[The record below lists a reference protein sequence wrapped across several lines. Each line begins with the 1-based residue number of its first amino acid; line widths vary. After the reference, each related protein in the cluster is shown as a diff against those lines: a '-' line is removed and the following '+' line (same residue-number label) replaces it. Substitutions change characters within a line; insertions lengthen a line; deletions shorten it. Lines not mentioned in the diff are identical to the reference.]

1 MRIDNS
7 SILTFVLMFLF
18 GTQLWS
24 LFWGTG
30 KSLLSLVVFFLVL
43 RQVNPKLSKSIMNLV
58 ISIVRFDFGSL
69 KNGLVGCYN
78 TITNKKESKKKN
90 TKKVNLELTDS
101 EKKYIQQKMK

>member
-1 MRIDNS
+1 MRINNS

-30 KSLLSLVVFFLVL
+30 KSLLSLVVFFLIL
-43 RQVNPKLSKSIMNLV
+43 RQVNPKLSKSIKNLV

-69 KNGLVGCYN
+69 KKGLVGCYN
-78 TITNKKESKKKN
+78 TISNKDTASE
-90 TKKVNLELTDS
+90 KKVNLELTDS
-101 EKKYIQQKMK
+101 EKKYIQKQMK

>member
-1 MRIDNS
+1 
-7 SILTFVLMFLF
+7 
-18 GTQLWS
+18 
-24 LFWGTG
+24 
-30 KSLLSLVVFFLVL
+30 
-43 RQVNPKLSKSIMNLV
+43 MNLV